1 MVQTMGVA
9 LSTGISAWLRNSF
22 CNPRFLRIRFLRNRS
37 PLTFLERHALQ
48 RVSIFHLRIS
58 AVGLDRRADQQLNTI
73 AMSSRATISI
83 IFFGLALILG
93 TPPAITQRSWKRLVI
108 GFILTPFAVL
118 LPLAFFVLSAF
129 LTPDAKDVCPNGPLD
144 CFYLGKLALTPFVF
158 WATAALYSVEIIE
171 VRNSARPWVAI
182 GLILGAIV
190 SSVCLIFGVLTLHRS
205 DLMGGDSALI
215 CLLVPFYTAIWYN
228 VRAIYAVRTHPVDS
242 TKLTIALTSSL
253 PFWAVSI
260 WWSYKTYLSLPD
272 HVDRCFVVTA
282 ASQGH
287 RTFVGPFLEVQQ
299 HDGKCIA
306 NQQLATLWAFEALW
320 RQHAPGI
327 HAAFRR
333 VYNVVGPII
342 AKRIASPWM
351 ADAVFVALKPAEFF
365 ARFVVNAV
373 AFHAVKLEPRH
384 LGS

>member
-1 MVQTMGVA
+1 MACSHFFRA
-9 LSTGISAWLRNSF
+9 LSCCGIGSARG
-22 CNPRFLRIRFLRNRS
+22 PA
-37 PLTFLERHALQ
+37 T
-48 RVSIFHLRIS
+48 
-58 AVGLDRRADQQLNTI
+58 DTI

-83 IFFGLALILG
+83 IFFGLALILA
-93 TPPAITQRSWKRLVI
+93 TPPAVTQRSWKRLVI

-144 CFYLGKLALTPFVF
+144 CFYLGKLALMPFVF

-215 CLLVPFYTAIWYN
+215 CLLVPFYTAIWYI
-228 VRAIYAVRTHPVDS
+228 VRAIYAVGTHPVDS
-242 TKLTIALTSSL
+242 TKLTIALASSL

-287 RTFVGPFLEVQQ
+287 RTFVGPFLEVQ
-299 HDGKCIA
+299 HHGGKRIA

-320 RQHAPGI
+320 RNCAPRS
-327 HAAFRR
+327 HAAFRG
-333 VYNVVGPII
+333 VYNVIGPMI
-342 AKRIASPWM
+342 ARQIASPWV
-351 ADAVFVALKPAEFF
+351 ADVVFVVLKPVEFF
-365 ARFVVNAV
+365 ARFAV
-373 AFHAVKLEPRH
+373 KVTAFRRVKLEPRH
-384 LGS
+384 LGSYVQNARQSQTP